1 MTDSKQIDDGCHD
14 LMIAA
19 RQRSPIADESLISS
33 ALELA
38 EGRLELLLQVYPDE
52 SDKIDHPVATR
63 YVLDCVRSARSVSSA
78 APELLEALK
87 NLAAAAAGGWPV
99 SDEIIAAG
107 YAIAKAEGK

>member
-1 MTDSKQIDDGCHD
+1 MPDSKQIERPQISDDN
-14 LMIAA
+14 
-19 RQRSPIADESLISS
+19 LISS

-38 EGRLELLLQVYPDE
+38 EGRLELLLQAYPDE

-63 YVLDCVRSARSVSSA
+63 YVLDRVRAARSVSSA

-87 NLAAAAAGGWPV
+87 NLAAAAAGGWPA

-107 YAIAKAEGK
+107 YAIAKAEAN